1 MQKKY
6 YSLYIHIPWCLK
18 KCPYCDFYSLRISD
32 SNSNSNKNIK
42 KRYINNL
49 LFDLENDLFFLKEK
63 LIYITSIFF
72 GGGTPSLIN
81 GKLIYY
87 LLNEINKKVYIK
99 KSAEITIE
107 ANPSS
112 INKKNI
118 LEYKK
123 SGINRIS
130 IGIQSFNDIS
140 LKLLGR
146 IHSAKDAIN
155 AINTVVD
162 NGFTNF
168 NIDLMYGIPGQ
179 TLKEAK
185 NDLYQTLFFH
195 PKHISWYQL
204 TIEPNTIFY
213 KYKPTNLPK
222 YNTLWKI
229 YKEGKKILKK
239 YGYIHYE
246 ISSFVKKNIFKCKHN
261 LNYWNFG
268 DYIGIGC
275 SAHGKFTMNDGSIIR
290 TTKNNNIIKYMNG
303 NYLFSY
309 KKVKDCDKIL
319 EFFLNRFRLFKKIS
333 KKDFTLITGIKIN
346 SISLH
351 ITKSVKLGYM
361 KHNKNYLIVTK
372 KGYLF
377 LNNLLEIFI

>member
-1 MQKKY
+1 MKKKY

-18 KCPYCDFYSLRISD
+18 KCPYCDFYSLIISNN
-32 SNSNSNKNIK
+32 NSSENIK
-42 KRYINNL
+42 KKYINNL

-63 LIYITSIFF
+63 YIYIKSIFF

-81 GKLIYY
+81 GKLIDY

-107 ANPSS
+107 TNPSS

-123 SGINRIS
+123 SGINRVS
-130 IGIQSFNDIS
+130 IGVQSFHDIS

-146 IHSAKDAIN
+146 IHSAQDAIN
-155 AINTVVD
+155 SINTVID
-162 NGFTNF
+162 NGFINF

-179 TLKEAK
+179 SLKEAK
-185 NDLYQTLFFH
+185 NDLYQTLLFN

-204 TIEPNTIFY
+204 TIEPNTIFN
-213 KYKPTNLPK
+213 KYKPINLPK
-222 YNTLWKI
+222 FNTLWKI
-229 YKEGKKILKK
+229 FKEGKKILKE
-239 YGYIHYE
+239 YGYINYE
-246 ISSFVKKNIFKCKHN
+246 ISSFVKEDIFKCKHN

-290 TTKNNNIIKYMNG
+290 TIKNNNIIKYMDG
-303 NYLFSY
+303 NYLFTH

-319 EFFLNRFRLFKKIS
+319 EFFLNRFRLFEKIS
-333 KKDFTLITGIKIN
+333 KKDFTLTTGIKIN
-346 SISLH
+346 SINSN
-351 ITKSVKLGYM
+351 IEKSIKLGYM
-361 KHNKNYLIVTK
+361 KHNKNYLIITK

>member
-18 KCPYCDFYSLRISD
+18 KCPYCDFYSLVTSD
-32 SNSNSNKNIK
+32 INFNKNIK
-42 KRYINNL
+42 QRYINNL
-49 LFDLENDLFFLKEK
+49 LLDLENDLFFLKK
-63 LIYITSIFF
+63 NKIYIKSIFF

-81 GKLIYY
+81 GKLISY

-107 ANPSS
+107 TNPSS

-155 AINTVVD
+155 AIHTVID

-168 NIDLMYGIPGQ
+168 NIDLMYGIPKQ
-179 TLKEAK
+179 SLKEAK
-185 NDLYQTLFFH
+185 NDLYQTLLFN

-204 TIEPNTIFY
+204 TIEPNTIFG
-213 KYKPTNLPK
+213 KYKPKNLPK
-222 YNTLWKI
+222 NDILWKI
-229 YKEGKKILKK
+229 FKEGKKILKK
-239 YGYIHYE
+239 YGYINYE
-246 ISSFVKKNIFKCKHN
+246 ISSFVKENIFKCKHN

-275 SAHGKFTMNDGSIIR
+275 AAHGKFTMNNKNIIR
-290 TTKNNNIIKYMNG
+290 TVKNSNITKYING
-303 NYLFSY
+303 NYLFSST
-309 KKVKDCDKIL
+309 KIKDSDKMI
-319 EFFLNRFRLFKKIS
+319 EFFLNRLRIFKKIS
-333 KKDFTLITGIKIN
+333 KKEFTLNTGIKIS
-346 SISLH
+346 SITEY
-351 ITKSVKLGYM
+351 IAKSEKLGYI
-361 KHNKNYLIVTK
+361 KNNKDYLIVTK

-377 LNNLLEIFI
+377 LNDLLEIFV